1 MKDFSHLVARRIPW
15 SPKFSDGDYVAAA
28 NRGEISPESV
38 DFLLRTEW
46 WALGP
51 RLAVCVDPEEPDS
64 ILVKVK
70 GPPPM
75 PWELAAAAQRFLRT
89 DAFEV
94 AGPSYVDGDRIYFLA
109 AD

>member
-15 SPKFSDGDYVAAA
+15 TTKFSDGDYVAAA
-28 NRGEISPESV
+28 DRGEIGPQEL
-38 DFLLRTEW
+38 DFILRVEW

-51 RLAVCVDPEEPDS
+51 RLAVCVDPEQPGS
-64 ILVKVK
+64 ILVKVT
-70 GPPPM
+70 GPPPT

-94 AGPSYVDGDRIYFLA
+94 TTSYRDGEQIYFLW